1 MKAFLRTAK
10 IILSIVF
17 GVLTA
22 ISIVMLIICIAS
34 KNSTAVLGSVIFVV
48 IMLAF
53 FLLFT
58 IMAVAAGKT
67 NAANITQGIVLQTIP
82 QVKPDC
88 KFSGQLISAE
98 GVSIPIKTHYDVT
111 LFGDVITISNQNIS
125 VTINKSQI
133 VCVGDYGERERI
145 TVNKN
150 TIGRGIAGGVLF
162 GTAGAVVGGL
172 SGAGGKQVEKQHFY
186 TFINFKSS
194 TNEDCR
200 LDFETFPDF
209 NITGTTKF
217 AKAVNPVQPVTTK
230 L

>member
-1 MKAFLRTAK
+1 MKAFLRAAK

-98 GVSIPIKTHYDVT
+98 GVSIPIGAY
-111 LFGDVITISNQNIS
+111 L
-125 VTINKSQI
+125 
-133 VCVGDYGERERI
+133 
-145 TVNKN
+145 TV
-150 TIGRGIAGGVLF
+150 A
-162 GTAGAVVGGL
+162 
-172 SGAGGKQVEKQHFY
+172 
-186 TFINFKSS
+186 
-194 TNEDCR
+194 
-200 LDFETFPDF
+200 
-209 NITGTTKF
+209 
-217 AKAVNPVQPVTTK
+217 
-230 L
+230 

>member
-98 GVSIPIKTHYDVT
+98 GVSIPIGAYLTVAVN
-111 LFGDVITISNQNIS
+111 GDTIAIENSGLRFEL
-125 VTINKSQI
+125 NKSQI
-133 VCVGDYGERERI
+133 IYVNVSFEQNTI
-145 TVNKN
+145 MKNKN
-150 TIGRGIAGGVLF
+150 VVGRGIV
-162 GTAGAVVGGL
+162 GAVVAGPT
-172 SGAGGKQVEKQHFY
+172 GAMIGSASAIGSK
-186 TFINFKSS
+186 KSS
-194 TNEDCR
+194 TFKHFAHLTFRSNEQKDCF
-200 LDFETFPDF
+200 LTFAVDEYEF
-209 NITGTTKF
+209 RKADKF
-217 AKAVNPVQPVTTK
+217 AKAVNPVQQVTTK